1 MQKPALKQLEA
12 LERRYRSLS
21 RTGLTGEPAQ
31 SLELFLK
38 SMENASGLIKLSRQL
53 VENVEKTEQQ
63 HLTPL
68 GGKQY
73 GRQAQV

>member
-1 MQKPALKQLEA
+1 MEKPALKQLEA
-12 LERRYRSLS
+12 LERRYRGLS
-21 RTGLTGEPAQ
+21 KTGLTGEPAQ
-31 SLELFLK
+31 FLELFLK

-68 GGKQY
+68 GGKQN